1 LSWRY
6 SCASRAPRAPS
17 QAPGELTLHHPLQVT
32 HTAGVVEELS
42 CSLDGSRRWTD
53 LRAAA
58 RLRRARLRSTAA
70 RAAVALWGCAQSN
83 KPTGVSLEILQFNRD
98 FTRVSIGSLRFNWA
112 EMRTAHRAARCACAL
127 TLPERGSDPAA
138 AAAAAGVGRE
148 STFDA
153 LKMMLHTL
161 LAATAVPGLESTAYV
176 LRSPPQLVWSRV
188 RIESDKRRP
197 QDWLLKCLQAE

>member
-1 LSWRY
+1 
-6 SCASRAPRAPS
+6 
-17 QAPGELTLHHPLQVT
+17 
-32 HTAGVVEELS
+32 
-42 CSLDGSRRWTD
+42 
-53 LRAAA
+53 
-58 RLRRARLRSTAA
+58 
-70 RAAVALWGCAQSN
+70 
-83 KPTGVSLEILQFNRD
+83 
-98 FTRVSIGSLRFNWA
+98 
-112 EMRTAHRAARCACAL
+112 
-127 TLPERGSDPAA
+127 
-138 AAAAAGVGRE
+138 VGRE